1 MPAQSSGAIRFI
13 AVLVLVLGVL
23 DVVWGIAAL
32 ANKEFFEADELLFS
46 SLQVWG
52 WIHLATGAFYVLVGV
67 LLLQDRPAG
76 YALGM
81 FGAFLAILV
90 NFLSIGAYPLWSVML
105 IALSFYVLFVLA
117 TSLGE

>member
-1 MPAQSSGAIRFI
+1 MHPQSTGAVRFI
-13 AVLVLVLGVL
+13 AVLVLVLGAL
-23 DVVWGIAAL
+23 DVVWGISAL
-32 ANKEFFEADELLFS
+32 ANRDFFDEEELLFS
-46 SLQVWG
+46 SIQTWG
-52 WIHLATGAFYVLVGV
+52 WIHLATGIFYVLVGA

-105 IALSFYVLFVLA
+105 IALSFCVLFVLA
-117 TSLGE
+117 TRLGE

>member
-1 MPAQSSGAIRFI
+1 MSVQSTGAVRVI
-13 AVLVLVLGVL
+13 AFLALVLGVL
-23 DVVWGIAAL
+23 DMLWGISAL
-32 ANKEFFEADELLFS
+32 ANEDFFDEEELLVS

-52 WIHLATGAFYVLVGV
+52 WIHLLTGAFYVLVGV
-67 LLLQDRPAG
+67 LLLQDKPAG

-81 FGAFLAILV
+81 FAAFLAILV

-117 TSLGE
+117 TRLGE